1 MDFSCES
8 GLVLM
13 VNRLLRK
20 NQHACFSVCV
30 FDFGVCMPFSFLHS
44 VCSRTLPIL
53 MLVPA
58 LALGA
63 CQSRQAKLD
72 ADPMST
78 SSTASLPKAA
88 DVGSFTRTEALSKKW
103 AANQSDAGLGLE
115 FADNLGKMGQ
125 TDQQIEILKT
135 VAATH
140 PSDGALQSKVGKQI
154 LAAGRA
160 GEAILILDRATKAPG
175 ADWKTFSA
183 LGSAY
188 DQQGNHE
195 QARGAY
201 QSALNLKPN
210 ELTVENNMAMSYVLE
225 GKLPEAEKILRAAV
239 AQPGVD
245 LQPRVRQNLA
255 LVVGLQGHF
264 DEARKIASED
274 LPPDQVEAN
283 LAYLQQM
290 LAQPNTWAQ
299 LQDPPKS

>member
-1 MDFSCES
+1 MF
-8 GLVLM
+8 
-13 VNRLLRK
+13 
-20 NQHACFSVCV
+20 A
-30 FDFGVCMPFSFLHS
+30 SFLRPVRVS
-44 VCSRTLPIL
+44 SSL
-53 MLVPA
+53 LVVSA

-63 CQSRQAKLD
+63 CQSKQAKLD
-72 ADPMST
+72 ADPLAT
-78 SSTASLPKAA
+78 SSISALPKGK
-88 DVGSFTRTEALSKKW
+88 DVGSFTRTEALSQKW
-103 AANQSDAGLGLE
+103 AANQSDTALGLDY
-115 FADNLGKMGQ
+115 ASNLGKMGQ
-125 TDQQIEILKT
+125 VDEQIDVLKT

-140 PSDGALQSKVGKQI
+140 PEDVGLQSTIGKQV

-160 GEAILILDRATKAPG
+160 GEAILILDRATKSPQ

-188 DQQGNHE
+188 DQQGNHDM
-195 QARGAY
+195 ARAAY
-201 QSALNLKPN
+201 KSALQQKPD
-210 ELTVENNMAMSYVLE
+210 ELTVLNNMAMSYVLE
-225 GKLPEAEKILRAAV
+225 GKLPEAEKILRTAV

-255 LVVGLQGHF
+255 LVIGLQGRF

-299 LQDPPKS
+299 LQNPTSDQ

>member
-1 MDFSCES
+1 MLS
-8 GLVLM
+8 L
-13 VNRLLRK
+13 
-20 NQHACFSVCV
+20 
-30 FDFGVCMPFSFLHS
+30 FLPS
-44 VCSRTLPIL
+44 IGPRIWPVML
-53 MLVPA
+53 LVPA

-63 CQSRQAKLD
+63 CQNRQAKLG

-78 SSTASLPKAA
+78 GSTAALPKAS
-88 DVGSFTRTEALSKKW
+88 DVGSFTRTEALSQKW
-103 AANQSDAGLGLE
+103 AVNQSDANLGLDYAE
-115 FADNLGKMGQ
+115 NLGKMGQ
-125 TDQQIEILKT
+125 TDQQIDVLKT

-140 PSDGALQSKVGKQI
+140 PNDSALQGKIGKQV
-154 LAAGRA
+154 LAQGRA

-188 DQQGNHE
+188 DQQGNHG
-195 QARGAY
+195 QARAAY

-255 LVVGLQGHF
+255 LVIGLQGHF

>member
-1 MDFSCES
+1 MI
-8 GLVLM
+8 GLGQFFV
-13 VNRLLRK
+13 
-20 NQHACFSVCV
+20 
-30 FDFGVCMPFSFLHS
+30 FGVSMS
-44 VCSRTLPIL
+44 VVHKFVSYPRLWPAL
-53 MLVPA
+53 MLASCLA
-58 LALGA
+58 LAA
-63 CQSRQAKLD
+63 CQGRQAKLD
-72 ADPMST
+72 GDPLSTGST
-78 SSTASLPKAA
+78 SALPKAA

-103 AANQSDAGLGLE
+103 ASNQSDAATGLE
-115 FADNLGKMGQ
+115 YADNLGKMGQ
-125 TDQQIEILKT
+125 TDQQIDILKA
-135 VAATH
+135 VAAAHT
-140 PSDGALQSKVGKQI
+140 DDAALQSRIGKQV

-160 GEAILILDRATKAPG
+160 GEAILILDRATKTSR

-188 DQQGNHE
+188 DQQGSHDL
-195 QARGAY
+195 AREAY
-201 QSALNLKPN
+201 NAALAIEPG

-225 GKLPEAEKILRAAV
+225 GKLKDAEKILRAAV

-255 LVVGLQGHF
+255 LVVGLQGRF

-299 LQDPPKS
+299 LQDKPKG

>member
-1 MDFSCES
+1 MFA
-8 GLVLM
+8 LVL
-13 VNRLLRK
+13 RPARFSLWPSLL
-20 NQHACFSVCV
+20 
-30 FDFGVCMPFSFLHS
+30 
-44 VCSRTLPIL
+44 
-53 MLVPA
+53 LVSA

-72 ADPMST
+72 TDPLATGST
-78 SSTASLPKAA
+78 SGLPKAQ
-88 DVGSFTRTEALSKKW
+88 DVGSFTRTEALSQKW
-103 AANQSDAGLGLE
+103 ASNQSDAALGLDY
-115 FADNLGKMGQ
+115 AANLGKMGQ
-125 TDQQIEILKT
+125 TDEQIDVLKT

-140 PSDGALQSKVGKQI
+140 PDDVSLQSTIGKQV

-160 GEAILILDRATKAPG
+160 GEAILILDRATKSSS
-175 ADWKTFSA
+175 ADWKTYSA

-188 DQQGNHE
+188 DQQGNHDM
-195 QARGAY
+195 ARTSYNA
-201 QSALNLKPN
+201 ALKLKPN

-225 GKLPEAEKILRAAV
+225 GKLPEAEKILRSAV
-239 AQPGVD
+239 AQPGVN

-255 LVVGLQGHF
+255 LVIGLQGRF

-299 LQDPPKS
+299 LQDKPKE

>member
-1 MDFSCES
+1 MPSLPLRAASFRLWPV
-8 GLVLM
+8 LVL
-13 VNRLLRK
+13 
-20 NQHACFSVCV
+20 AS
-30 FDFGVCMPFSFLHS
+30 S
-44 VCSRTLPIL
+44 
-53 MLVPA
+53 

-72 ADPMST
+72 ADPMNT
-78 SSTASLPKAA
+78 GSTAALPKAP
-88 DVGSFTRTEALSKKW
+88 DVGSFTRTEGLSKKW
-103 AANQSDAGLGLE
+103 AANQSDANLGMDY
-115 FADNLGKMGQ
+115 ADNLGKMGQ
-125 TDQQIEILKT
+125 TDQQMEVLKT

-140 PSDGALQSKVGKQI
+140 PSDGMLQSKIGKQV

-160 GEAILILDRATKAPG
+160 GEAIIILDRATKSPG

-188 DQQGNHE
+188 DQQGNHD

-201 QSALNLKPN
+201 RAALNLKPG

-225 GKLPEAEKILRAAV
+225 GKLPDAEKILRAAV